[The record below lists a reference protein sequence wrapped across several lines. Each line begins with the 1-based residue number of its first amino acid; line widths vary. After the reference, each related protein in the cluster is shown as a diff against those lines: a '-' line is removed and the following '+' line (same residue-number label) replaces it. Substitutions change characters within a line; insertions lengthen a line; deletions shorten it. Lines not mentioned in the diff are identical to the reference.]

1 MQTNITRL
9 IAGLAIITV
18 GVALLLANFD
28 LFNFK
33 QVVHDW
39 WPSVIILAGALVLVN
54 NSRSY
59 IWALLIMGFG
69 AILQLR
75 QLGIADVNPW
85 QLFWPVVIIAVGL
98 SVLFNRA
105 AVRPKLSKAERE
117 DAMAVLGGSDIR
129 STSADFKGS
138 KASAIMGGVKLDLR
152 KATIK
157 KEATIEVFAFWGGI
171 ELLVPKGVLVKNK
184 TGVIMGGVEDKT
196 EQENTKDAPVLYVV
210 GDVIMAGVDIKN

>member
-39 WPSVIILAGALVLVN
+39 WPSVIILAGVLVLVN

-105 AVRPKLSKAERE
+105 AIRPKLSKAERE